1 MEKEEQRL
9 HTGSM
14 MEGVIAAENMNN
26 ALAPLVVVAGPTA
39 SGKSAL
45 ALELALRFHG
55 EIVNCDSLQLY
66 RGLDVGTAKTP
77 IGQRHGIPHHL
88 LDILEPA
95 DLTTAG
101 DYCLRARGVLREIAG
116 RGTLPIVTGGT
127 GFYLRAL
134 LEGLA
139 EGPSRNDP
147 LRARLVRMESR
158 CSGRLHR
165 LLLRL
170 DAEAAA
176 RIHARDLNKLI
187 RAVEI
192 CILSRRPAS
201 HLFRDGKTP
210 LEGFRIL
217 KFVLEPDRKALH
229 ARIEVRTREI
239 FAAGLVDE
247 VRGLVASGVAFDAK
261 PFESIG
267 YREAGELLRGRMSLD
282 QAIEATIIATRQ
294 YAKRQI
300 TWFRREAG
308 AIRVSGF
315 GEDPRVLGDLT
326 QITRGFL
333 ANLQP

>member
-1 MEKEEQRL
+1 VK
-9 HTGSM
+9 
-14 MEGVIAAENMNN
+14 APENLNN

-45 ALELALRFHG
+45 ALELALRFQG

-77 IGQRHGIPHHL
+77 VGQRQGIPHHL
-88 LDILEPA
+88 LDILDPA
-95 DLTTAG
+95 ELATAG
-101 DYCLRARGVLREIAG
+101 DYCLRGRQVLREIAG
-116 RGTLPIVTGGT
+116 RGALPIITGGT

-134 LEGLA
+134 LDGLA
-139 EGPSRNDP
+139 EGPSRDEP
-147 LRARLVRMESR
+147 LRARLTRTESR
-158 CSGRLHR
+158 HSGRLHR

-192 CILSRRPAS
+192 CMLSRRPAS
-201 HLFRDGKTP
+201 QLFRDGKTP

-217 KFVLEPDRKALH
+217 KFVLEPDRTALR

-239 FAAGLVDE
+239 FAEGLVDE
-247 VRGLVASGVAFDAK
+247 VRELIARGVPFDAK

-267 YREAGELLRGRMSLD
+267 YREVTQLLRGRMSLE

-294 YAKRQI
+294 YAKRQL

-308 AIRVSGF
+308 ATAVSGF
-315 GEDPRVLGDLT
+315 GDDPRVLADLT
-326 QITRGFL
+326 QITRDFL